1 MAKIGEIIDGKYEI
15 LKEVG
20 RGGMSVVYLAMDNRL
35 NKQWAIK
42 EIKKKG
48 TNAENQ
54 VVVQSLLTEANL
66 MKKLDHPNLPRIVDI
81 IETGKTIYIAM
92 DYIEGEP
99 LDKILKMKGAQPQ
112 DAVIEWGI
120 HLAEVLE
127 YLHTRKP
134 PIIYRDMKPA
144 NVMLRPDGTIKLYDF
159 GIAREYKEQNS
170 SDTVSLGT
178 KGYAAPEQFGGM
190 GQTDARTDVY
200 GLGVTLYH
208 LVTGKNPC
216 EPPYEILP
224 IRDVNSQLSS
234 GLEAV
239 IQKCTQLNPDER
251 FQSCVEVLY
260 ALNHLD
266 EMDGRY
272 RKKQKS
278 KLNGFIVSTVATL
291 VLALAGT
298 GSLIGYKMTLSQTIQ
313 ETIAQYGSE
322 SASGGNLDELFA
334 ALEKYDSDINE
345 ESRYELIVNYLDTL
359 GATLSDLVENA
370 YSENVIQQ
378 NEQLGNGTDV
388 AGENVSVTYEDKL
401 FVGLD
406 AVVDKFVV
414 HLNEEHK
421 NEIYY
426 RAGNFYLNY
435 YQINHGKNDDKY
447 IKIRIEEASQR
458 FKNITDNY
466 DPKSLGFVKRIEKI
480 GDVIKFFD
488 NATNGLSDYD
498 SSIQDEKLIEQ
509 WKNLYDVA
517 NEENSEKV
525 FIFTNMINTYLV
537 IGNIL
542 YEHRVEYAETKN
554 INIINE
560 IYQFSSNAA
569 NTLSN
574 VKGSDDYKKVSDNKS
589 ITQKIDKALVY
600 YQSISDFLSAALE
613 RGE

>member
-112 DAVIEWGI
+112 EAVIEWGI

-266 EMDGRY
+266 EMDGKY

-334 ALEKYDSDINE
+334 ALEKYNSDINE

-359 GATLSDLVENA
+359 GATLSDLVENT

-378 NEQLGNGTDV
+378 NEQFNNGTD
-388 AGENVSVTYEDKL
+388 ATGENVSITYEDRL

-406 AVVDKFVV
+406 AVVDKFVI

-435 YQINHGKNDDKY
+435 YQINRGKNDDNY
-447 IKIRIEEASQR
+447 IRIRIEEASQR

-525 FIFTNMINTYLV
+525 FTNRINTYLV

-542 YEHRVEYAETKN
+542 YEHLGKYAETKN
-554 INIINE
+554 TNIINE
-560 IYQFSSNAA
+560 IYQFSSNAV

-574 VKGSDDYKKVSDNKS
+574 DKGSDDYKKVSDNKS

-600 YQSISDFLSAALE
+600 YQSISAFLSAELE
-613 RGE
+613 QEG

>member
-112 DAVIEWGI
+112 EAVIEWGI

-266 EMDGRY
+266 EMDGKY

-334 ALEKYDSDINE
+334 ALEKYNSDINE

-378 NEQLGNGTDV
+378 NEQPDNGTDA
-388 AGENVSVTYEDKL
+388 AGENVSITYEDRL

-435 YQINHGKNDDKY
+435 YQINRGKNDDNY

-525 FIFTNMINTYLV
+525 FTNRINTYLV

-542 YEHRVEYAETKN
+542 YEHLGKYAETKN
-554 INIINE
+554 TNIINE

-569 NTLSN
+569 NILSN
-574 VKGSDDYKKVSDNKS
+574 DKGSDDYKKVSDNKS

-600 YQSISDFLSAALE
+600 YQGISDFLSAALE
-613 RGE
+613 RGG